1 MWNTSRS
8 TGLYYKGSPKY
19 YQKAKTYC
27 FLSRLLITI
36 CYLIFIFVFQNHLIQ
51 ELKKETVPGTT
62 VGQSKLDVMKVVKY
76 CVHHRLVR
84 L

>member
-27 FLSRLLITI
+27 CLSRWLITI
-36 CYLIFIFVFQNHLIQ
+36 CYLIFIFRFQNHLIQ
-51 ELKKETVPGTT
+51 EFNKDTVPGIAM
-62 VGQSKLDVMKVVKY
+62 GQSKFDVMKVLKY
-76 CVHHRLVR
+76 CVHRRLVR

>member
-19 YQKAKTYC
+19 YQKAC
-27 FLSRLLITI
+27 LSRWLITI
-36 CYLIFIFVFQNHLIQ
+36 CYLIFIFRFQNHLIQ
-51 ELKKETVPGTT
+51 EFNKDTVPGIAM
-62 VGQSKLDVMKVVKY
+62 GQSKFDVMKVVKY
-76 CVHHRLVR
+76 CVHRRLVR